1 MKPYEPQKMHPWSW
15 FTDKVLP
22 PVFAA
27 LTLGAIAAG
36 FTTYNAVQALTSKL
50 EQTDK
55 RVALL
60 EARMETVVT
69 QPQLLETLKRVE
81 LHLELVVAKANL
93 RKAPDFTHVK

>member
-1 MKPYEPQKMHPWSW
+1 MKTPELQKMHPWSW

-27 LTLGAIAAG
+27 LTIGAIAAG
-36 FTTYNAVQALTSKL
+36 FTTYNAVQALTGKL

-55 RVALL
+55 RVAVL
-60 EARMETVVT
+60 EARMEAVVT

-81 LHLELVVAKANL
+81 LHLELVVAKANQK
-93 RKAPDFTHVK
+93 KAQDFTLVK